1 MRVALDKTRFGPWA
15 LVTGASSGIGKEFA
29 RQIAASG
36 INIVLVAR
44 REGLLKEVGVEFR
57 KRFGVEHRV
66 ILLDVSRED
75 FIGQLAS
82 ATDDLDIGL
91 VVSNAGTGNPGEFL
105 KLDLQLFQRLW
116 GSGKRAHLAIPHHF
130 GR

>member
-1 MRVALDKTRFGPWA
+1 MNVALDKERFGPWA

-44 REGLLKEVGVEFR
+44 REGLLKEVGVEFS

-66 ILLDVSRED
+66 IVLDVPREG
-75 FIGQLAS
+75 FIGRLAS
-82 ATDDLDIGL
+82 ATDDLATGL
-91 VVSNAGTGNPGEFL
+91 FLSTAAHGNPSEICNVL
-105 KLDLQLFQRLW
+105 CAVVL
-116 GSGKRAHLAIPHHF
+116 
-130 GR
+130 